1 MSSTQ
6 VPQDLKQ
13 LQVENQRLRVA
24 VEELSVLN
32 EIATAISSTLDLNRV
47 IELIV
52 QKCVKHLKVDQGAIW
67 LLEEKDEATPL
78 KTMVRQ
84 VNSEAERLP
93 YRLDT
98 QLTGWMI
105 KHQQPLVV
113 HDLAGDRR
121 FQISKNEDTYIRS
134 LLAVPLQQK
143 GKMIGV
149 LTVFNKRGEEGFRDH
164 DRRLL
169 TIIGAQSAQVIE
181 SARLYHEEQEYQKMQ
196 QEMNLARKIQMNL
209 LPKQIP
215 DMKGYEAYGI
225 SIPAKEVGGDYYD
238 FIFKDE
244 NQLIFCLGDVSGK
257 GMPAALLMANLQAT
271 LRGTTMG
278 CKSALDC
285 LKRSN
290 MLLYH
295 STDQEKYATMFY
307 GVLDRKNHQLSFANA
322 GHNNPFLVSRDGT
335 VRRLQAVG
343 IPLGWLEDFE
353 YTEEVV
359 PIHQGDVLLTFSDG
373 ISEAM
378 NSLEEE
384 FEEERIL
391 DIVCKNLDLRAK
403 ELTDKLMAEVQ
414 SHTGNAPQ
422 TDDMTLVVIKR
433 IP

>member
-1 MSSTQ
+1 MSSQ
-6 VPQDLKQ
+6 EKPQEFDQLKT
-13 LQVENQRLRVA
+13 ENQRLRIA

-32 EIATAISSTLDLNRV
+32 EIATAISSTLELNRV

-67 LLEEKDEATPL
+67 LLEAQDEATPL
-78 KTMVRQ
+78 KTMVRK
-84 VNSEAERLP
+84 VNSEADRLP

-105 KHQQPLVV
+105 KNQQPLIIQNLET
-113 HDLAGDRR
+113 DTR
-121 FQISKNEDTYIRS
+121 FQVVKNEDHFIRS
-134 LLAVPLQQK
+134 LLAVPLTQK

-149 LTVFNKRGEEGFRDH
+149 LTVFNKRNEADFTDN
-164 DRRLL
+164 DQRLL

-181 SARLYHEEQEYQKMQ
+181 SARLYLEEQEYQKMQ
-196 QEMNLARKIQMNL
+196 QEMNLARNIQTNL
-209 LPKQIP
+209 LPSEMP
-215 DMKGYEAYGI
+215 VLKGYEAYGM
-225 SIPAKEVGGDYYD
+225 STPAQEVGGDYYD
-238 FIFKDE
+238 FITK
-244 NQLIFCLGDVSGK
+244 NNSCLIFCLGDVSGK

-278 CKSALDC
+278 CQGALDC
-285 LKRSN
+285 MKRSN
-290 MLLYH
+290 GLLYH

-307 GVLDRKNHQLSFANA
+307 GVLNTEKNELSFANA
-322 GHNNPFLVSRDGT
+322 GHNNPFLVSQDGT
-335 VRRLQAVG
+335 VRRLEAVG

-359 PIHQGDVLLTFSDG
+359 PFNKGDILVTFSDG

-378 NSLEEE
+378 NLLEEE

-391 DIVCKNLDLRAK
+391 EIIKENMAAGPK
-403 ELTDKLMAEVQ
+403 ELTDKLLIQVQ
-414 SHTGNAPQ
+414 EHAGNAPQ

-433 IP
+433 M